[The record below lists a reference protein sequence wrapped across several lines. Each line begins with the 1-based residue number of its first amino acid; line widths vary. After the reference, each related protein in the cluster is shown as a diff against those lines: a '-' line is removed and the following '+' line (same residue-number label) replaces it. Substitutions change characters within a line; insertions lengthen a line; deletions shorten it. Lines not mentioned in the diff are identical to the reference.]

1 MKFDFSEEGSKS
13 RYLIASLKLFA
24 DQGYDLVSVRDISKE
39 AGTSEA
45 ALYKHFKSKEEM
57 ALYLFALILKT
68 YTKEIRQI
76 AEDETKSRIDRLVEM
91 QRYTYALYHN
101 DPESVQFA
109 LLSQYKFWGK
119 VDDHLKPH
127 YWMQKLLQEG
137 MESGEITQVSI
148 LTQVSLYTGIILEP
162 LIQYNLFQKADATW
176 EQHVAW
182 DRLTDEVSE
191 AVRRLL
197 TV

>member
-191 AVRRLL
+191 AVRRSL